1 MNAPGGLGLITRGGI
16 LDISAKMD
24 AILTDPDTRSAVS
37 VVITSV
43 QTYNAAAGTTAETQ
57 TTSAVDGY
65 QGPLATAQ
73 IREPYQVGD
82 VVLLIM
88 AADVTGSLDAAAT
101 WATGGAV
108 YRVISA
114 TIDALGLHWRLIGRR
129 TT

>member
-1 MNAPGGLGLITRGGI
+1 MNAPGGGGLLTRGGI

-24 AILTDPDTRSAVS
+24 ALLTDPDTRSAVS
-37 VVITSV
+37 VVITSA
-43 QTYNAAAGTTAETQ
+43 QTFNAAAGTTSETQ
-57 TTSAVDGY
+57 TTSAITGY
-65 QGPLATAQ
+65 QGPLMTAQ

-101 WATGGAV
+101 WTTGGAV

-114 TIDALGLHWRLIGRR
+114 TVDALALHWRLIGRR